1 LRITTPLLTRRSAH
15 PARVLSSLDRTDAI
29 PSPAIAEAAA
39 CRPHTNH
46 RIMSSTDISARIDA
60 PSLPTDSP
68 APDLSWRQ
76 ADRDVFV
83 ATNDGEFAG
92 FVTVDHGTHVTHD
105 NHSRRI
111 GSYPTL
117 AAARQALV
125 DATRP
130 PSRRRERLRRRILA
144 RRR

>member
-1 LRITTPLLTRRSAH
+1 
-15 PARVLSSLDRTDAI
+15 
-29 PSPAIAEAAA
+29 
-39 CRPHTNH
+39 
-46 RIMSSTDISARIDA
+46 MSSTDTSARIDA
-60 PSLPTDSP
+60 LIERESTT
-68 APDLSWRQ
+68 LSTELAWQQ
-76 ADRDVFV
+76 ADHDVFV
-83 ATNDGEFAG
+83 ATNQGEFAG
-92 FVTVDHGTHVTHD
+92 FVTVDRSIHIAHD
-105 NHSRRI
+105 SHSRRI

>member
-1 LRITTPLLTRRSAH
+1 
-15 PARVLSSLDRTDAI
+15 
-29 PSPAIAEAAA
+29 
-39 CRPHTNH
+39 
-46 RIMSSTDISARIDA
+46 MSSTDISARSGA
-60 PSLPTDSP
+60 PTESEANLTP
-68 APDLSWRQ
+68 AELAWQQ
-76 ADRDVFV
+76 ADDDVFV
-83 ATNDGEFAG
+83 ATSQGEFAG
-92 FVTVDHGTHVTHD
+92 FVTIDNSIHVVHD

-130 PSRRRERLRRRILA
+130 PSRSRERLRRRILE

>member
-1 LRITTPLLTRRSAH
+1 
-15 PARVLSSLDRTDAI
+15 
-29 PSPAIAEAAA
+29 
-39 CRPHTNH
+39 
-46 RIMSSTDISARIDA
+46 MSARPDVPGTTTD
-60 PSLPTDSP
+60 PSFSQP

-76 ADRDVFV
+76 ADEGVFV
-83 ATNDGEFAG
+83 ATNHGEYAG
-92 FVTVDHGTHVTHD
+92 FVTVEQNVHVVHD
-105 NHSRRI
+105 SLSRRI

-117 AAARQALV
+117 SAARQALT

>member
-1 LRITTPLLTRRSAH
+1 
-15 PARVLSSLDRTDAI
+15 
-29 PSPAIAEAAA
+29 
-39 CRPHTNH
+39 
-46 RIMSSTDISARIDA
+46 MSSTDISARTGAPESPID
-60 PSLPTDSP
+60 PPT
-68 APDLSWRQ
+68 PDLAWRQ

-92 FVTVDHGTHVTHD
+92 FVTVEHDAHVTHD

-125 DATRP
+125 DATHP
-130 PSRRRERLRRRILA
+130 PSRRRERLRRRILE

>member
-1 LRITTPLLTRRSAH
+1 
-15 PARVLSSLDRTDAI
+15 
-29 PSPAIAEAAA
+29 
-39 CRPHTNH
+39 
-46 RIMSSTDISARIDA
+46 MSIIDTSARSDA
-60 PSLPTDSP
+60 PQTTSPTIP
-68 APDLSWRQ
+68 LAWRQ
-76 ADRDVFV
+76 ADEDVFV
-83 ATNDGEFAG
+83 ATNNGEFAG
-92 FVTVDHGTHVTHD
+92 FVAVEHNDHVVHD

-130 PSRRRERLRRRILA
+130 PSQRRERLRRRILA

>member
-1 LRITTPLLTRRSAH
+1 
-15 PARVLSSLDRTDAI
+15 
-29 PSPAIAEAAA
+29 
-39 CRPHTNH
+39 
-46 RIMSSTDISARIDA
+46 MSSTEITARSDA
-60 PSLPTDSP
+60 PAHTDPTP
-68 APDLSWRQ
+68 TAQLAWQQ
-76 ADRDVFV
+76 ADHDVYV
-83 ATNDGEFAG
+83 ATSEGEFAG
-92 FVTVDHGTHVTHD
+92 FVTVDKNTHVVHD
-105 NHSRRI
+105 SHSRRI